1 MRHARHIA
9 VVTSLSLLALAP
21 AAAQQHEHA
30 PVKVEKDKPAA
41 PAGHSMEHMS
51 GWKELDAYHM
61 VMMRVW
67 HPAKEKSDLAPI
79 RAQAGDLAAAADSL
93 AAATMPAACDTPANR
108 EAVSQVRTDSRAL
121 ATLVASGTDAA
132 VRDALKALHDRFEVL
147 NRGCSARHH

>member
-1 MRHARHIA
+1 MQIIRHFA

-51 GWKELDAYHM
+51 GWRELDAYHM

-67 HPAKEKSDLAPI
+67 HPAKETNDLAPI
-79 RAQAGDLAAAADSL
+79 RAHAAHLAASADSL
-93 AAATMPAACDTPANR
+93 AAATIPAACDTPANR
-108 EAVSQVRTDSRAL
+108 DAVTRVRTDSRAL

-132 VRDALKALHDRFEVL
+132 VKEALTALHDRFEVL
-147 NRGCSARHH
+147 NKGCSARHH